1 MGASKRGSG
10 FKPRR
15 HGYVVQRQPAASSWG
30 LRCISECL
38 RSLEH
43 ECESKRLWSA
53 IISFTTWWQCWC
65 TEKAATLLT
74 IHLCSMVS
82 LQHMGG
88 GLMTVN
94 ATAATIIKTVQSLY
108 QANIN
113 RTLMTEQLVM
123 AFFSQLSKLTGQPL
137 NSETQ
142 HHWFKQLQAMQLQY
156 RWLFTATIRLCHR

>member
-1 MGASKRGSG
+1 
-10 FKPRR
+10 
-15 HGYVVQRQPAASSWG
+15 
-30 LRCISECL
+30 
-38 RSLEH
+38 
-43 ECESKRLWSA
+43 
-53 IISFTTWWQCWC
+53 
-65 TEKAATLLT
+65 
-74 IHLCSMVS
+74 MVS

-156 RWLFTATIRLCHR
+156 R